1 MACRRFDMKKLV
13 IVICILLCASVAFA
27 KVASM
32 QIGFSTLGLNAGA
45 AAHFGGNMKAG
56 VNGSIVL
63 LGDKNKD
70 DSFLGWLYGQGYF
83 SIDLIK
89 NTANDLDLRFA
100 FAYMQIDSN
109 APVEDDSIY
118 SVKYMGATFGVQYTH
133 WFGDARHHG
142 IYVGVDLPMGGYVVT
157 NEDDDTGHM
166 FIGPFGSLATLGVI
180 ASSFRFGYAV
190 QF

>member
-1 MACRRFDMKKLV
+1 MKKLV
-13 IVICILLCASVAFA
+13 IVFCILICASAPSA
-27 KVASM
+27 KAASF
-32 QIGFSTLGLNAGA
+32 QIGFSTLGVNAGA
-45 AAHFGGNMKAG
+45 AAHFGENMKAG

-63 LGDKNKD
+63 LGDKNKND
-70 DSFLGWLYGQGYF
+70 SSFLGWLYGQGYF

-133 WFGDARHHG
+133 WFGDARRHG
-142 IYVGVDLPMGGYVVT
+142 IYVGVDLPMQIT
-157 NEDDDTGHM
+157 
-166 FIGPFGSLATLGVI
+166 GPFGSLATLGVV